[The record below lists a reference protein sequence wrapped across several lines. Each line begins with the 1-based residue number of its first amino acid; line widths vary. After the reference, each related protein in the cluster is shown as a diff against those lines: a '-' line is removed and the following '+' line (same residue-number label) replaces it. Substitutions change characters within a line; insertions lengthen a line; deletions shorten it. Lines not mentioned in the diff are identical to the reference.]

1 MSFQI
6 NSKSEEITFLQKSYS
21 AMLDNYYAC
30 YVLTILNIPIL
41 CMLIIAPHFFE
52 NIFIRI
58 ISVLI
63 VTLTLVDYASE
74 IGKTKKN
81 LHENR
86 TKQEFIRNLKD

>member
-1 MSFQI
+1 MSLNI
-6 NSKSEEITFLQKSYS
+6 ANKTEELTFLQQSYG

-63 VTLTLVDYASE
+63 MTLTLVDYASE
-74 IGKTKKN
+74 ISKTKRN
-81 LHENR
+81 LAENR
-86 TKQEFIRNLKD
+86 AKQEFIRNLKG